1 MDTTEKYLS
10 CKETAALVRQQ
21 LKACFPGQKF
31 SVRSDTYSGG
41 ASVRVSWVDGPTE
54 KEVDAAV
61 RRYER
66 SWFDGMVDMK
76 HYHEPTLVSLPGEE
90 LPVLVRF
97 GADYVTTSRELS
109 PGYAAQLHEAAAE
122 LVKRQFG
129 RETYD
134 RDERVPEFHTE
145 FGYVH
150 AGGTGHHLA
159 WFLSLHVRPGQSLA
173 QAEAEHAAAETAR
186 WA

>member
-1 MDTTEKYLS
+1 MDTKYLS

-21 LKACFPGQKF
+21 LAACFPGQKF

-41 ASVRVSWVDGPTE
+41 ASVRVRWTDGPTE
-54 KEVDAAV
+54 KDVDRAV
-61 RRYER
+61 ARYEN
-66 SWFDGMVDMK
+66 SWFDGMQDLR
-76 HYHEPTLVSLPGEE
+76 HYHDETLVTLPGQQ
-90 LPVLVRF
+90 LPVPVVF
-97 GADYVTTSRELS
+97 GANYVTTSRDLS

-145 FGYVH
+145 FGYFQ
-150 AGGTGHHLA
+150 AGGNGHHLA
-159 WFLSLHVRPGQSLA
+159 GFLSYYVRPGQSLA
-173 QAEAEHAAAETAR
+173 QAEAAHEAAEAAR
-186 WA
+186 